1 MWHHLCKDGGR
12 GVGGDDSEEGGNISV
27 WRTGAVASAVK
38 IAWTVA
44 VTVGCNVTSTAPVI
58 WPVVRAV
65 IKPVGSAR

>member
-1 MWHHLCKDGGR
+1 MWHYLCKDGG
-12 GVGGDDSEEGGNISV
+12 GGIVGDNSKEGGNNSV
-27 WRTGAVASAVK
+27 WRTVAVASAVK